1 MQSCALMNGQ
11 HQQIRQASQPSQ
23 AAPYHAHDATRNLQ
37 SWTPTQT
44 IHYQAR
50 NLGVQNVHS
59 EHFPL
64 HNGAYSNRQMSNL
77 QTSAGTYQEVSS
89 QQTGGG
95 NNNSYFSDMLFNYI
109 QNVSANKQS
118 GNPSLPASGF
128 QIPTLQDCDQNS
140 STQSP
145 PNQMNSNATYTQ
157 QGMSTHWKE
166 SVVVNER
173 QMIGTRDRTVTDIQ
187 HVSVQQGMQQNVNGD
202 LTKPISAYTTPT
214 ISFPAERGLC
224 TSTMMSGSEQTVY
237 LVPNNQVQRQSG
249 TQHGFSP
256 VISQSYNMG
265 TSQTSGNNNTA
276 TYPPSSAQ
284 NSYFSTTSHKT
295 QQYSAQHQLR
305 HNNGIKT
312 ATYNNSNF
320 YKKYDNITHSAKMRA
335 RQIKTSTQQK
345 VIRHSL
351 SADSLNNSCTPGSD
365 GCPAPPPYSY
375 SNHRRQQFV
384 RTTTMIVSNQ
394 SNIQPG
400 TSATPKNYSNLN
412 AIKLLPGHSGQSL
425 PQSTQS
431 VMSRT
436 QHAVSRPH
444 QQTCVPNSFHKS
456 AAGNEKS
463 PSKENNEIHPK
474 KNCSLIE
481 LLLGSSLLPE
491 SADSKTR
498 SSVASSFETLPSVQ
512 LNDSSVHSSPGNA
525 GTKAVAV
532 VQPLPSLESQLHNDH
547 ASCDSTAGD
556 SLNNPKKTF
565 ALDTTAINKTLP
577 TTESGT
583 QNTGKQSEL
592 DVNVQNSI
600 PSQESVSQNSP
611 EDQSGIQTLSTSPV
625 SDLSA
630 LPTAPWTLL
639 ALTKLIKDAEKNQ
652 KEPSDLKELHTAQKI
667 LDLFWEGKLET
678 LQMYSSKVGFLRV
691 LGVKDFCKK
700 YLTAN
705 SVVLLEVDGNFE
717 EQMKS
722 YHVLKD
728 NEVFSEL
735 PYKSSWLNLNEQLDE
750 IDKEFGF
757 PLSLKHHTL
766 LLESD
771 GQKDQMHINNS
782 DPAIV
787 SKVPSKVLPLTDF
800 EPVDSNEGKETT
812 TLEPPSIQTS
822 SPNQTDGSSDPC
834 LSLKIQVMPPE
845 EARRYHEQ
853 MENAMPQSMDAERVV
868 GSFTESETPDNTES
882 TSRKSELET
891 VEIGIS
897 QSLCCLTKLLEMT
910 IGSSTPSDCKC
921 HTQKEQKYRKW
932 INKTSDIGET
942 VVLKHNNQFG
952 KDPVKD
958 KENTDD
964 QVVTF
969 SGPEFCSLLD
979 QAIDLTEDDDQ
990 PHSPSELN
998 SKNHCKIANTS
1009 HSSVIF
1015 INDEDEDLS
1024 SGENE
1029 ILSQKTDLAIK
1040 LSERDDKCGQ
1050 EQPKSTPLSLSGAS
1064 VSTDKAETDKFC
1076 STEIAIQ
1083 LLDHGRSCEE
1093 ALDVPASPLKTKE
1106 QSQICANS
1114 DFKASVKHKK
1124 TKRKHK
1130 RLEWDNEFGPPQK
1143 ESKKCNSPVDLNL
1156 EHALDGVSKC
1166 EKEPDVE
1173 AEALNIDSKRTAEL
1187 VLFGSAQRDKCALT
1201 GRRKAHSPFVKNASK
1216 AAHPRPPEVLTVNL
1230 NPLSSKFSDTV
1241 YNRNYSVKQLIHD
1254 KWWRSFQ
1261 PTKASHK
1268 KKLKRR
1274 SYSVAGGSL
1283 MKRDETKDSRNL
1295 KMLGEEKKDIIAD
1308 NKRRS
1313 SKNESQNVKP
1323 CQEHIV
1329 LRFSVL
1335 PSNFDLK
1342 DGSSGRK
1349 ESTDPV
1355 SEERTVFT
1363 DKPEKEQS
1371 AATAVTKPKGK
1382 WGSSLQ
1388 KNRPQHIPKTFSL
1401 FHEYQKK
1408 YKERAHSKDE

>member
-37 SWTPTQT
+37 SWTPNQT
-44 IHYQAR
+44 IHYQGR
-50 NLGVQNVHS
+50 NLGVQNVHA

-95 NNNSYFSDMLFNYI
+95 NNNSYFSGMLFNYI

-145 PNQMNSNATYTQ
+145 PNQTNSNTTYPQ
-157 QGMSTHWKE
+157 QCMSTHWKE
-166 SVVVNER
+166 SPVVNER
-173 QMIGTRDRTVTDIQ
+173 QMIGTQDRTATNVQ

-214 ISFPAERGLC
+214 TSFPPERGLC
-224 TSTMMSGSEQTVY
+224 TSTMMPGSEQTVY
-237 LVPNNQVQRQSG
+237 LVPNNQVQRQSS

-256 VISQSYNMG
+256 VNSQSYNMG
-265 TSQTSGNNNTA
+265 TSQTSGNNNIA

-284 NSYFSTTSHKT
+284 NSYFSSTSHKS
-295 QQYSAQHQLR
+295 QQHSAQHQLR

-312 ATYNNSNF
+312 ATYSNSNF
-320 YKKYDNITHSAKMRA
+320 YKKYENINHSAKTRA

-375 SNHRRQQFV
+375 SNHRRQQYV
-384 RTTTMIVSNQ
+384 RTTTMMLSNQ

-400 TSATPKNYSNLN
+400 TSATPKNYINLN
-412 AIKLLPGHSGQSL
+412 AIKLLPGNSGQSL
-425 PQSTQS
+425 PQNTQS
-431 VMSRT
+431 VMSRR
-436 QHAVSRPH
+436 QHAVSTPH
-444 QQTCVPNSFHKS
+444 QQTCVPNDFHKS

-463 PSKENNEIHPK
+463 PSKENDDIHPK
-474 KNCSLIE
+474 KSCSLIE
-481 LLLGSSLLPE
+481 LLLRSSLLPE
-491 SADSKTR
+491 SADSKTQ
-498 SSVASSFETLPSVQ
+498 SSVASSFEMLPSVQ
-512 LNDSSVHSSPGNA
+512 LNDSSVHSSPGNT

-547 ASCDSTAGD
+547 ASCDSPSGD

-565 ALDTTAINKTLP
+565 VLDTTAINKTRP
-577 TTESGT
+577 SSESGT
-583 QNTGKQSEL
+583 QNTGKRPEL

-600 PSQESVSQNSP
+600 PSQESVCQNSP
-611 EDQSGIQTLSTSPV
+611 EDQSGIQTLLTSPV

-639 ALTKLIKDAEKNQ
+639 ALRKLIKDAEKNQ
-652 KEPSDLKELHTAQKI
+652 KELSDLKELHTAQKI
-667 LDLFWEGKLET
+667 IDLFWEGKLET
-678 LQMYSSKVGFLRV
+678 LQMYSCRVGFFNV
-691 LGVKDFCKK
+691 LEAKDFCQK
-700 YLTAN
+700 YLTIN
-705 SVVLLEVDGNFE
+705 SVVLLQVDGNFE

-728 NEVFSEL
+728 NEVFSES

-771 GQKDQMHINNS
+771 DQKDQMHINNS
-782 DPAIV
+782 DPAI
-787 SKVPSKVLPLTDF
+787 
-800 EPVDSNEGKETT
+800 
-812 TLEPPSIQTS
+812 
-822 SPNQTDGSSDPC
+822 TDGASDPC

-853 MENAMPQSMDAERVV
+853 MENEMPQSMDAEKVV
-868 GSFTESETPDNTES
+868 SSSTESETPDNTKS
-882 TSRKSELET
+882 TSWESKLEM

-910 IGSSTPSDCKC
+910 IGSSTPYDCKC
-921 HTQKEQKYRKW
+921 HSQKEQKYRKW
-932 INKTSDIGET
+932 TNKTSDNGET
-942 VVLKHNNQFG
+942 LVLKHNNQFG
-952 KDPVKD
+952 KDLVKD

-969 SGPEFCSLLD
+969 SGPELCSFLG
-979 QAIDLTEDDDQ
+979 QTIDLTEDYDQ
-990 PHSPSELN
+990 PQPTQPNPSEQN
-998 SKNHCKIANTS
+998 SKNHSKIANTS
-1009 HSSVIF
+1009 HSSIIF
-1015 INDEDEDLS
+1015 ISDEDEDLS

-1040 LSERDDKCGQ
+1040 MSDPDDKCGQ
-1050 EQPKSTPLSLSGAS
+1050 EQPKSTALSLSGAS
-1064 VSTDKAETDKFC
+1064 VSTDKAETEKFC
-1076 STEIAIQ
+1076 STETEIAIQ
-1083 LLDHGRSCEE
+1083 ILDHGRSCEE
-1093 ALDVPASPLKTKE
+1093 ALDVPASPLETKE
-1106 QSQICANS
+1106 QSQICAEG
-1114 DFKASVKHKK
+1114 DFKVSVKHKK
-1124 TKRKHK
+1124 IKRKHK
-1130 RLEWDNEFGPPQK
+1130 RLEWDDEFGPPQK
-1143 ESKKCNSPVDLNL
+1143 ESKKCNSPVDLHL
-1156 EHALDGVSKC
+1156 ENALDGVSKC
-1166 EKEPDVE
+1166 EKEPVVE

-1187 VLFGSAQRDKCALT
+1187 VLFGSAQQDKRALT
-1201 GRRKAHSPFVKNASK
+1201 GSRKAHSRFVKDGSK
-1216 AAHPRPPEVLTVNL
+1216 AAHLRPPEVLTVNL
-1230 NPLSSKFSDTV
+1230 NSLSSKSSDMV

-1268 KKLKRR
+1268 KKLKHR
-1274 SYSVAGGSL
+1274 SYSVAGGIL
-1283 MKRDETKDSRNL
+1283 VKRDETKESRSL
-1295 KMLGEEKKDIIAD
+1295 KALGEEKKDITAD
-1308 NKRRS
+1308 NKRCS
-1313 SKNESQNVKP
+1313 SKNESRNVKP
-1323 CQEHIV
+1323 RQEHIV

-1363 DKPEKEQS
+1363 DEPEKEQS

-1382 WGSSLQ
+1382 WCSSLQ
-1388 KNRPQHIPKTFSL
+1388 KNRPRPIPKTFSL

-1408 YKERAHSKDE
+1408 YKERSHSKD

>member
-1 MQSCALMNGQ
+1 MQSCTLMNGQ

-23 AAPYHAHDATRNLQ
+23 AAPYHAHDGTRNLQ
-37 SWTPTQT
+37 SWTPKQS

-50 NLGVQNVHS
+50 NLGVQNAHA

-89 QQTGGG
+89 QQNGGG
-95 NNNSYFSDMLFNYI
+95 NKNSYFSGMLFNYI

-145 PNQMNSNATYTQ
+145 PNQMNSNTTYPQ

-166 SVVVNER
+166 PLVVNER
-173 QMIGTRDRTVTDIQ
+173 QMIGTQDRTVTNIQ

-214 ISFPAERGLC
+214 TSFPPERGLC

-237 LVPNNQVQRQSG
+237 LVSNNQVQRQSG

-256 VISQSYNMG
+256 VNSQSYNMG
-265 TSQTSGNNNTA
+265 TSQTSGNSNIA

-284 NSYFSTTSHKT
+284 NSYFSSTSHKT
-295 QQYSAQHQLR
+295 QQHSAQHQLR
-305 HNNGIKT
+305 NNNGIKT
-312 ATYNNSNF
+312 ATYSNSNF
-320 YKKYDNITHSAKMRA
+320 YKKYENINYSAEMRG
-335 RQIKTSTQQK
+335 RQIKTYKQQK

-351 SADSLNNSCTPGSD
+351 SADGLNNSCTPGFD
-365 GCPAPPPYSY
+365 GCRPPPPYSY
-375 SNHRRQQFV
+375 ANHRQQQYV
-384 RTTTMIVSNQ
+384 RTTTMVSSNQ

-400 TSATPKNYSNLN
+400 TSATRKNYSNLN
-412 AIKLLPGHSGQSL
+412 SIKLLPGHSGQSL
-425 PQSTQS
+425 PQSTQN

-436 QHAVSRPH
+436 QHAVSTPH
-444 QQTCVPNSFHKS
+444 QQTCVPNGFHKS
-456 AAGNEKS
+456 AAGNERS
-463 PSKENNEIHPK
+463 PSNEIHPK

-481 LLLGSSLLPE
+481 LLLCSSLLPE
-491 SADSKTR
+491 SVDRKTQ
-498 SSVASSFETLPSVQ
+498 SSVASSFEMLSSVQ
-512 LNDSSVHSSPGNA
+512 LNDSSIHSSPGNA
-525 GTKAVAV
+525 STKAIAV
-532 VQPLPSLESQLHNDH
+532 VQPLPSLEGQLHNDH
-547 ASCDSTAGD
+547 ASSDSTAGD
-556 SLNNPKKTF
+556 SLNNPKETF
-565 ALDTTAINKTLP
+565 VLDTTAINKTLP
-577 TTESGT
+577 SSESGT
-583 QNTGKQSEL
+583 QNTGKQPEL

-600 PSQESVSQNSP
+600 PSQESVCQNSP

-630 LPTAPWTLL
+630 LPTSPWTLL

-652 KEPSDLKELHTAQKI
+652 KELSDLKELHTAQKI
-667 LDLFWEGKLET
+667 IDLFWEGKLET
-678 LQMYSSKVGFLRV
+678 LQMYSCKVGFLKV
-691 LGVKDFCKK
+691 LEVKEFCQKH
-700 YLTAN
+700 LTAN
-705 SVVLLEVDGNFE
+705 SVVLLQVDGNFE
-717 EQMKS
+717 EQMES

-757 PLSLKHHTL
+757 PLSLKHHTS

-782 DPAIV
+782 DPAIM
-787 SKVPSKVLPLTDF
+787 SKVPSKILPSTHF
-800 EPVDSNEGKETT
+800 EPVDSNEGKEAT
-812 TLEPPSIQTS
+812 TLKPPSIQTPS
-822 SPNQTDGSSDPC
+822 SNQTDDASDPC

-853 MENAMPQSMDAERVV
+853 SENEMPQSMDAERVV
-868 GSFTESETPDNTES
+868 SSSTESETPDNTES
-882 TSRKSELET
+882 TSWESKLET

-897 QSLCCLTKLLEMT
+897 QSLCCLTKLLKMT
-910 IGSSTPSDCKC
+910 IGSSTSYDCKC
-921 HTQKEQKYRKW
+921 HSQKEQKFGKGLK
-932 INKTSDIGET
+932 NTSDSGET

-969 SGPEFCSLLD
+969 SGSELCSFLG
-979 QAIDLTEDDDQ
+979 QTIDLTEVDDQ
-990 PHSPSELN
+990 PQLPSEQN
-998 SKNHCKIANTS
+998 SKNHSKIANTS
-1009 HSSVIF
+1009 HSGIIIIS
-1015 INDEDEDLS
+1015 DEDEDLS

-1029 ILSQKTDLAIK
+1029 ILSQKIDLAIK
-1040 LSERDDKCGQ
+1040 MSEPYDKCGQ
-1050 EQPKSTPLSLSGAS
+1050 EQPTSTASSLSGAS
-1064 VSTDKAETDKFC
+1064 VSTNKAETEKFC
-1076 STEIAIQ
+1076 STETEIAIQ
-1083 LLDHGRSCEE
+1083 ILDHDRSCEE
-1093 ALDVPASPLKTKE
+1093 ALDVPVSPLETKE
-1106 QSQICANS
+1106 QSQICAEG
-1114 DFKASVKHKK
+1114 DFKVSVKHKK
-1124 TKRKHK
+1124 IKRKHK
-1130 RLEWDNEFGPPQK
+1130 RLEWDDEFGPPQK
-1143 ESKKCNSPVDLNL
+1143 ESKKCNLPVDLNL
-1156 EHALDGVSKC
+1156 ENALDDVSKC
-1166 EKEPDVE
+1166 EKEPAVE

-1187 VLFGSAQRDKCALT
+1187 VLFGSAQQDKCALT
-1201 GRRKAHSPFVKNASK
+1201 GSRKAHFRFVKGASK
-1216 AAHPRPPEVLTVNL
+1216 AAHLRPPEVLTVNL
-1230 NPLSSKFSDTV
+1230 NPLSSKSSDMV

-1261 PTKASHK
+1261 QTKASHK
-1268 KKLKRR
+1268 KTRKHR
-1274 SYSVAGGSL
+1274 SYSVAGGIL
-1283 MKRDETKDSRNL
+1283 MKRDGIKESRSL
-1295 KMLGEEKKDIIAD
+1295 KTLGEEKKDITAD
-1308 NKRRS
+1308 NKRCS
-1313 SKNESQNVKP
+1313 SKSESQNVKP

-1349 ESTDPV
+1349 QSTNPV
-1355 SEERTVFT
+1355 S
-1363 DKPEKEQS
+1363 
-1371 AATAVTKPKGK
+1371 GK
-1382 WGSSLQ
+1382 YH
-1388 KNRPQHIPKTFSL
+1388 R
-1401 FHEYQKK
+1401 
-1408 YKERAHSKDE
+1408 